1 LTNYPNLNFD
11 VGLDI
16 PFSLKPHPFLPFL
29 TATFVGLFSF
39 GSLAGQPLSSSLQL
53 NPKKLTGFYFAMPS
67 SDFDFFG
74 AEAPNQGAI
83 RSTMSEFA
91 ENSEGLQLVFISNDS
106 NVAKFNELK
115 SSSLSKNAHLY
126 KGFFGIGSQT
136 QIGKVLVQNFKV
148 SVLPTLLICNNS
160 DRILDANGLSSL
172 KSKSDPYAY
181 WKSLDTTINPTA
193 ISKPAPQK
201 TVTSVSSTKRP
212 IEDEINKLKVR
223 KTESIKSIAKTVSD
237 LLKKLGSEGST
248 SPKLL
253 SNAST
258 GVDVWLDYSR
268 KCQTYTKSIRESLS
282 TRIEEQKR
290 ADDEDDEVFSSLLKV
305 KMSQQHAELVKLEE
319 AFSEILILRA
329 AFRTLFVKCAKYN
342 DNIDV
347 LGQKTISEL
356 IERDIGNFQ
365 QTHLNPLL
373 NKQQNQSPPK

>member
-136 QIGKVLVQNFKV
+136 QIGKALVQNFKV

-193 ISKPAPQK
+193 ISKPAPLASKPASNNKLGFDAEIEKLEKRRLQIISSINDLLYGF
-201 TVTSVSSTKRP
+201 SVSIKNETVDDANALNTLRVGG
-212 IEDEINKLKVR
+212 NKWIAYSETLFDFAGDKVR
-223 KTESIKSIAKTVSD
+223 DLDVTIDGTSTLSVSVRKLVMPKLDLQRKTLIDYRDRKLRIISSKREAFNKMVD
-237 LLKKLGSEGST
+237 QCNELLQTIEFLGRDEAVVLIDKVLADFQKLHFS
-248 SPKLL
+248 SPK
-253 SNAST
+253 
-258 GVDVWLDYSR
+258 
-268 KCQTYTKSIRESLS
+268 K
-282 TRIEEQKR
+282 
-290 ADDEDDEVFSSLLKV
+290 
-305 KMSQQHAELVKLEE
+305 
-319 AFSEILILRA
+319 
-329 AFRTLFVKCAKYN
+329 
-342 DNIDV
+342 
-347 LGQKTISEL
+347 
-356 IERDIGNFQ
+356 
-365 QTHLNPLL
+365 
-373 NKQQNQSPPK
+373 